1 MWEYNNTN
9 ELYHWGVKGQKWG
22 FRRYQNKD
30 GSLTAAG
37 RKRQKKNLSQDAKD
51 AYKLKKKK
59 VGELSNA
66 ELKKLNERQNLE
78 RTYKQNNKTK
88 IAAGLA
94 AAGTA
99 IAILN
104 KIGSI
109 EDSAGKLAKLA
120 DRGRQIAERFKK

>member
-1 MWEYNNTN
+1 MSN
-9 ELYHWGVKGQKWG
+9 ELSHHGIKGQKWG
-22 FRRYQNKD
+22 RRQYQNKD

-88 IAAGLA
+88 NSR
-94 AAGTA
+94 
-99 IAILN
+99 N
-104 KIGSI
+104 KRKRTKS
-109 EDSAGKLAKLA
+109 
-120 DRGRQIAERFKK
+120 RRFNW